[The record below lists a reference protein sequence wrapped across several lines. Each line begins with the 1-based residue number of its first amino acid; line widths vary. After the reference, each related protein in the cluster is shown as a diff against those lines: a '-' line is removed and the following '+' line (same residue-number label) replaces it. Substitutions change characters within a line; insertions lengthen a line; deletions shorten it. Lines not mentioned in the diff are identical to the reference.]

1 MLFLNGKY
9 NTAKIFADNVD
20 TETISQLLTLLNQ
33 EFISESK
40 IRIMPDTHAGAGCVI
55 GTTMT
60 ITDKIIPNLVGVDIG
75 CGMYVLKLEERE
87 ISFEKLDKVIRE
99 HVPSG
104 MNIRER
110 ALTKDIDIDKII
122 ADVDIN
128 RGYRSLG
135 TLGGGNHFIEIDSDD
150 SGSLYL
156 VIHTGSRHL
165 GLEVAKH
172 YQDIAWKKLRTAH
185 IDTKV
190 KSTIEKL
197 KAEGKE
203 RDIENTIK
211 ILRMQ
216 EGPIPKDLCYVEEG
230 DFENYI
236 HDMEI
241 TQRFAKLNREL
252 IAEQIVSLMDFHIES
267 SFQTIHNYIDIENMI
282 LRKGSVSA
290 REGETLIIPMNMRD
304 GSLLCV
310 GKGNSDWNYSAPH
323 GAGRILSR
331 SQARSRLTMDE
342 YQESMKDIYTT
353 CVSKETIDESPMAYK
368 PMQEIIDQI
377 QDTVEITNIIKPKYN
392 FKAN

>member
-1 MLFLNGKY
+1 
-9 NTAKIFADNVD
+9 
-20 TETISQLLTLLNQ
+20 
-33 EFISESK
+33 
-40 IRIMPDTHAGAGCVI
+40 
-55 GTTMT
+55 
-60 ITDKIIPNLVGVDIG
+60 
-75 CGMYVLKLEERE
+75 
-87 ISFEKLDKVIRE
+87 
-99 HVPSG
+99 
-104 MNIRER
+104 
-110 ALTKDIDIDKII
+110 
-122 ADVDIN
+122 
-128 RGYRSLG
+128 
-135 TLGGGNHFIEIDSDD
+135 
-150 SGSLYL
+150 
-156 VIHTGSRHL
+156 
-165 GLEVAKH
+165 
-172 YQDIAWKKLRTAH
+172 
-185 IDTKV
+185 
-190 KSTIEKL
+190 
-197 KAEGKE
+197 
-203 RDIENTIK
+203 
-211 ILRMQ
+211 MQ
-216 EGPIPKDLCYVEEG
+216 EGPVPKDLCYVEGE

-252 IAEQIVSLMDFHIES
+252 IAEQIVSSMGFHVKS

-290 REGETLIIPMNMRD
+290 REDETLIIPMNMRD